1 MIHPDTSV
9 VEVDA
14 IKGLGVRATTSI
26 PRGTVL
32 WVRDA
37 VDVVLSPEQVDA
49 LDGALAEH
57 VDRLGYQDHLGRTI
71 VCWDGGKY
79 VNHSCAPT
87 MRGVGPD
94 AMIAVVDVAAGD
106 EITCDYAECNLDEP
120 FRCAC
125 GAAECRGLVGASV
138 ASEEWSRWQTDVE
151 AAVRLGAHVAQ
162 PLAKLCVDAGL
173 VRVLDGSSKV
183 PPIAAVALSR
193 SDAGP

>member
-94 AMIAVVDVAAGD
+94 AMIALAHLPLLYL
-106 EITCDYAECNLDEP
+106 TNKQ
-120 FRCAC
+120 C
-125 GAAECRGLVGASV
+125 GMI
-138 ASEEWSRWQTDVE
+138 
-151 AAVRLGAHVAQ
+151 GAHPV
-162 PLAKLCVDAGL
+162 K
-173 VRVLDGSSKV
+173 
-183 PPIAAVALSR
+183 
-193 SDAGP
+193 